1 MKLIIESSH
10 QVEVLNE
17 KTIKGNRT
25 YIEGPFLMAEAVNRN
40 GRFYSKEVLEESVAN
55 YVRDY
60 INERRATGELNHPEY
75 PFPDP
80 KKAAIMIEKLEWKGN
95 NVIGKALVLNTPDG
109 LIIQELL
116 NANFKLGVSTRG
128 LGDTK
133 KRPDGAS
140 AVTKFAMGAIDAVDL
155 PSGQVCYVD
164 QINESVNWVNRN
176 GIWVKENAT
185 VITEEAEKKGIDP
198 EAFLAACRATFARR

>member
-1 MKLIIESSH
+1 MKFIVESSS
-10 QVEVLNE
+10 QVEILNE
-17 KTIKGNRT
+17 KTIKGNKT

-40 GRFYSKEVLEESVAN
+40 GRFYSRRVLEESVDS
-55 YVRDY
+55 YIRDY

-80 KKAAIMIEKLEWKGN
+80 KKAAIMIEKLEWQGN

-116 NANFKLGVSTRG
+116 SANFKLGVSTRG

-140 AVTKFAMGAIDAVDL
+140 DVTKFAMGAIDAVDL
-155 PSGQVCYVD
+155 PSGQVCYVNS
-164 QINESVNWVNRN
+164 INESVDWVNRN
-176 GIWVKENAT
+176 GIWVRENAT
-185 VITEEAEKKGIDP
+185 VITEEVEPKSFDS